1 MEERYLA
8 LSDIAWNTQHRLC
21 SLSLV
26 VTEQDIQTHQQLKKK
41 KKKSQ
46 IKHKIIIILI
56 INKNKLKVVDCSLE
70 IHGLFQIWLPTK
82 AGIFFT
88 SLHRKT
94 TCGFRSVQCCG
105 LHLLA
110 FWVSLNVEVS
120 TFPKW
125 HVWMFGPFCDGCQ
138 MLECAMFRS
147 YCKSFLPSMKKEK
160 FSFIVFFFIPC
171 AIINTHHKP

>member
-1 MEERYLA
+1 M
-8 LSDIAWNTQHRLC
+8 
-21 SLSLV
+21 
-26 VTEQDIQTHQQLKKK
+26 
-41 KKKSQ
+41 
-46 IKHKIIIILI
+46 
-56 INKNKLKVVDCSLE
+56 VDCSLE

-82 AGIFFT
+82 AGIYFM
-88 SLHRKT
+88 SLHHKT
-94 TCGFRSVQCCG
+94 TCGFHSVQCCG

-160 FSFIVFFFIPC
+160 WAFFFFSSRVQLLTLTTNLKLAMRVIQIKKTTGN
-171 AIINTHHKP
+171 ARLSSSTEWNYSVEKGRHVWLTMTVVFRNHN